1 MHAASFSI
9 AEIGESRVAAFYTCL
24 LAHLAGKAPE
34 RRHGWLWSW
43 ELSLPSLC
51 ICKRLTHYFT
61 LHLTTKFKYTILLQ
75 TCKLFGPPWVNAHF
89 VSCESHFISCDV
101 RPSTCLLCERMMELH
116 DTTISS
122 IFIDS
127 LLPEAPP
134 TGDIGTTTKLTIF
147 VLDFVWWHALS
158 DLQWQTSGNSSRG
171 IRY

>member
-1 MHAASFSI
+1 MQLLFPSLKLANLEWPHFTRASWPTWQ
-9 AEIGESRVAAFYTCL
+9 GK
-24 LAHLAGKAPE
+24 HLNGGMALKLGTI
-34 RRHGWLWSW
+34 
-43 ELSLPSLC
+43 PSLC

-147 VLDFVWWHALS
+147 VLDFIWWHACSQSATVRLTMANF
-158 DLQWQTSGNSSRG
+158 W
-171 IRY
+171 